1 MIRVILTS
9 FMSIPW
15 RNWSLIQKLRCG
27 FVKLSAYET
36 LINKTILNLLKICL
50 VMVQWKSKTK
60 SINNILTV
68 VWGFAFKIHPCNYTV
83 TPHSTQI
90 HTHTHTHTHTD
101 IYMNYYFVT
110 TVFQFWIIIITHYP
124 LDTEFKLNLHKS
136 FRRPEGF
143 LIVICP
149 FNLRPMSRG
158 YYYPTIFD

>member
-90 HTHTHTHTHTD
+90 HRHTHTHTHTHTYWH
-101 IYMNYYFVT
+101 IYELLLCDYSFSVLNNYNYSLPPGHR
-110 TVFQFWIIIITHYP
+110 I
-124 LDTEFKLNLHKS
+124 
-136 FRRPEGF
+136 
-143 LIVICP
+143 
-149 FNLRPMSRG
+149 
-158 YYYPTIFD
+158 